1 MLLLINPYEEPRNGV
16 AEGGSL
22 AIHILWKLLVC
33 QGLEY
38 KKIDSGIKL

>member
-16 AEGGSL
+16 TGGSL
-22 AIHILWKLLVC
+22 AKHILWKLLVC

-38 KKIDSGIKL
+38 NKIDSGIKL